1 MESLLELGNGNFEEV
16 ERISVHKLTP
26 LRIVEIA
33 RSYEDIGRP
42 LILEDWHLRK
52 EWDNSILNADYLVKQ
67 FPNQGR
73 HHLPSS
79 NVVDL

>member
-16 ERISVHKLTP
+16 ERISVRQLTP
-26 LRIVEIA
+26 LRIVEIT
-33 RSYEDIGRP
+33 RRYEELGRP

-52 EWDNSILNADYLVKQ
+52 EWDNAILNADYLVKQ
-67 FPNQGR
+67 LPNQGR

-79 NVVDL
+79 NGVDL